1 MNNIAKSYT
10 LKKLEADLTKT
21 NKELQKLEIS
31 IKEHDNLLKDK
42 KERVV
47 KLKSELEQLNNL
59 KNCL

>member
-10 LKKLEADLTKT
+10 LKKLEADLTKA
-21 NKELQKLEIS
+21 NKELDKLNIS
-31 IKEHDNLLKDK
+31 IREHDNLLKDK
-42 KERVV
+42 KDRVV

>member
-10 LKKLEADLTKT
+10 LKKLEIDLTKA
-21 NKELQKLEIS
+21 NKELDKLNIS